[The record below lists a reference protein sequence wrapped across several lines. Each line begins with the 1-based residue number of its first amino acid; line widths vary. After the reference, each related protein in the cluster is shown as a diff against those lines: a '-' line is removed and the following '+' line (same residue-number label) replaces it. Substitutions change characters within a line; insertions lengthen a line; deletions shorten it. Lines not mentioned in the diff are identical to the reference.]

1 MQIKKY
7 FLIVLADRTDHRY
20 DCVRKLYCTI
30 GGILLISVLLLTAS
44 AQMTVDSHDVMPGG
58 SAVFTISVSNT
69 GETPLN
75 PVKLIDTLPKGM
87 NYVTDDGD
95 PKGHPTGSAI
105 IWPNVGPLD
114 IGGSTAIHLITKI
127 DPGATGRLTNK
138 VSVIGSPVPEG
149 YNVTS
154 LGQEYVDIREPKIRR
169 NVERTKIG
177 DQVAMAIGGGRAT
190 NNIKVVSG

>member
-1 MQIKKY
+1 MYSKKY
-7 FLIVLADRTDHRY
+7 FLIMSDNCPDHRY
-20 DCVRKLYCTI
+20 DCMRKLYCTI
-30 GGILLISVLLLTAS
+30 EGILLVSALLLTAS

-58 SAVFTISVSNT
+58 PAVFTIRISNT

-87 NYVTDDGD
+87 SYVTDDSD
-95 PKGHPTGSAI
+95 PKGQPTGSEL
-105 IWPNVGPLD
+105 IWPNVGPID
-114 IGGSTAIHLITKI
+114 IGDSTAIHLITKI

-138 VSVIGSPVPEG
+138 VSVIGTPLPEG

-154 LGQEYVDIREPKIRR
+154 LDEEYVDVREPKIKR
-169 NVERTKIG
+169 NDERTEIG
-177 DQVAMAIGGGRAT
+177 DQVALATGNGRAT